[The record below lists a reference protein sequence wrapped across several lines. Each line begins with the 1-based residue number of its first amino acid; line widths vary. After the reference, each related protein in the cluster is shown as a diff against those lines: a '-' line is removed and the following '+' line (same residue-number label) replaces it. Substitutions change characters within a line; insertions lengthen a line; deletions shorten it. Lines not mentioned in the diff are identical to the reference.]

1 MSGMNFHTVGDDN
14 SGHARIRQTHAC
26 IASICLHIELHF
38 LEIGNAC
45 NREAI
50 HGGPGSVFHRRHV
63 HTSAACG
70 LGHALPSLRVGK
82 NSRAFMTQQAIGAA
96 PVVFVV
102 DDDIDVREGLK
113 SLVESAGL
121 RCEVFASTQE
131 FLPRKAADTVSCL
144 VLDVRL
150 PGMSGLDL
158 QAELARTHAD
168 IPTIFI
174 TGYGDIPMA
183 VKAMT
188 AGAVEFLTK
197 PVREQALLDAVGIA
211 LERDRIRRERDS
223 KLNDLRSALQIA
235 ECP

>member
-1 MSGMNFHTVGDDN
+1 
-14 SGHARIRQTHAC
+14 
-26 IASICLHIELHF
+26 
-38 LEIGNAC
+38 
-45 NREAI
+45 
-50 HGGPGSVFHRRHV
+50 
-63 HTSAACG
+63 
-70 LGHALPSLRVGK
+70 
-82 NSRAFMTQQAIGAA
+82 MTQQAISAA

-150 PGMSGLDL
+150 PGMIGLDL

-174 TGYGDIPMA
+174 TGHGDIPMA

-197 PVREQALLDAVGIA
+197 PVREEALLDAVGIA
-211 LERDRIRRERDS
+211 LERDRTRRERDNE
-223 KLNDLRSALQIA
+223 LNDLRRRYESLSARERKVLQLVSTGLLNKQIA
-235 ECP
+235 GQMKLSEVTVKVHRHKLMKKLGAKSLPDLVRMAGVLGIVPRSTKH

>member
-1 MSGMNFHTVGDDN
+1 
-14 SGHARIRQTHAC
+14 
-26 IASICLHIELHF
+26 
-38 LEIGNAC
+38 
-45 NREAI
+45 
-50 HGGPGSVFHRRHV
+50 
-63 HTSAACG
+63 
-70 LGHALPSLRVGK
+70 
-82 NSRAFMTQQAIGAA
+82 MTQQAINAA

-121 RCEVFASTQE
+121 RCEVFASTRE
-131 FLPRKAADTVSCL
+131 FLPRKKAADTVSCL

-150 PGMSGLDL
+150 PGMGGLDL

-174 TGYGDIPMA
+174 TGHGDIPMA

-197 PVREQALLDAVGIA
+197 PVREEALLDAVGIA

-223 KLNDLRSALQIA
+223 KLNDLRARYESLSARERKVLQLVSAGLLNKQIGGEMKLSEVTVKVHRHKLMKKLGA
-235 ECP
+235 KSLPDLVRMAGVLGVTPRDTKH

>member
-1 MSGMNFHTVGDDN
+1 
-14 SGHARIRQTHAC
+14 
-26 IASICLHIELHF
+26 
-38 LEIGNAC
+38 
-45 NREAI
+45 
-50 HGGPGSVFHRRHV
+50 
-63 HTSAACG
+63 
-70 LGHALPSLRVGK
+70 
-82 NSRAFMTQQAIGAA
+82 MTQQAISAA

-102 DDDIDVREGLK
+102 DDDIDVRQGLK

-158 QAELARTHAD
+158 QAELARTRAD

-197 PVREQALLDAVGIA
+197 PVCEQALLDAVEIA
-211 LERDRIRRERDS
+211 LERDRLRRERDS
-223 KLNDLRSALQIA
+223 KLNDLRTRYESLSARERKVLQLAAAGLLNKQIA
-235 ECP
+235 GEMKLGEVTVKVHRRIMMRKLGAKSLIDLVRMAGALGVVPRSTEH

>member
-1 MSGMNFHTVGDDN
+1 
-14 SGHARIRQTHAC
+14 
-26 IASICLHIELHF
+26 
-38 LEIGNAC
+38 
-45 NREAI
+45 
-50 HGGPGSVFHRRHV
+50 
-63 HTSAACG
+63 
-70 LGHALPSLRVGK
+70 
-82 NSRAFMTQQAIGAA
+82 MTQQAISAA

-150 PGMSGLDL
+150 PGMIGLDL

-174 TGYGDIPMA
+174 TGHGDIPMA

-197 PVREQALLDAVGIA
+197 PVREQALLDAVAIA
-211 LERDRIRRERDS
+211 LERDRTRRERDNE
-223 KLNDLRSALQIA
+223 LNDLRRRYKSLSARERKVLQLVTAGLLNKQIA
-235 ECP
+235 GQMKLSEVTVKIHRRNLMHTLGAKSLPDLVRMASVLGVVSPSTRH

>member
-1 MSGMNFHTVGDDN
+1 
-14 SGHARIRQTHAC
+14 
-26 IASICLHIELHF
+26 
-38 LEIGNAC
+38 
-45 NREAI
+45 
-50 HGGPGSVFHRRHV
+50 
-63 HTSAACG
+63 
-70 LGHALPSLRVGK
+70 
-82 NSRAFMTQQAIGAA
+82 MTQQTTNAA

-102 DDDIDVREGLK
+102 DDDIDVREGLR

-131 FLPRKAADTVSCL
+131 FLPRKAADPVSCL

-150 PGMSGLDL
+150 PGMTGLDL
-158 QAELARTHAD
+158 PAELARTHAD

-174 TGYGDIPMA
+174 TGHGDIPMA

-211 LERDRIRRERDS
+211 LERDRVRRERDS
-223 KLNDLRSALQIA
+223 KLNDLRARYKSLSARERKVLQLVSAGLLNKQIGGEMKLSEVTVKVHRRNLMHTLGA
-235 ECP
+235 KSLPDLVRMAGVLGVVPRGTKH

>member
-1 MSGMNFHTVGDDN
+1 
-14 SGHARIRQTHAC
+14 
-26 IASICLHIELHF
+26 
-38 LEIGNAC
+38 
-45 NREAI
+45 
-50 HGGPGSVFHRRHV
+50 
-63 HTSAACG
+63 
-70 LGHALPSLRVGK
+70 
-82 NSRAFMTQQAIGAA
+82 MTQQAINAA

-121 RCEVFASTQE
+121 RCEVFASTRE
-131 FLPRKAADTVSCL
+131 FLPRKKAADTVSCL

-174 TGYGDIPMA
+174 TGHGDIPMA

-197 PVREQALLDAVGIA
+197 PVREEALLDAVGIA

-223 KLNDLRSALQIA
+223 KLNDLRARYESLSARERKVLQLVSAGLLNKQIGGEMKLSEVTVKVHRRNLMHKLGA
-235 ECP
+235 KSLPDLVRMAGVLGVAPRGTKH

>member
-1 MSGMNFHTVGDDN
+1 
-14 SGHARIRQTHAC
+14 
-26 IASICLHIELHF
+26 
-38 LEIGNAC
+38 
-45 NREAI
+45 
-50 HGGPGSVFHRRHV
+50 
-63 HTSAACG
+63 
-70 LGHALPSLRVGK
+70 
-82 NSRAFMTQQAIGAA
+82 MTQQAINAA

-102 DDDIDVREGLK
+102 DDDVDVREGLK

-121 RCEVFASTQE
+121 RCEIFASTRE
-131 FLPRKAADTVSCL
+131 FLPRKKAADTVSCL

-158 QAELARTHAD
+158 PAELARTHAD

-174 TGYGDIPMA
+174 TGHGDIPMA

-211 LERDRIRRERDS
+211 LERDRIRRERES
-223 KLNDLRSALQIA
+223 KLDDLRTRYESLSARERKVLQLVTAGLLNKQIGGEMKLSEVTVKVHRRLLMHKLGA
-235 ECP
+235 KSLPDLVRMAGVLGVAAPRGTKH